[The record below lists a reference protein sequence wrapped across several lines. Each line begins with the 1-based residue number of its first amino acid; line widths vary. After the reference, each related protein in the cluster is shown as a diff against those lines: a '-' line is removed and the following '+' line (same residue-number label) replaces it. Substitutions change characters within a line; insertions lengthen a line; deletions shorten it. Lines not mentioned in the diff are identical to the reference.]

1 MLTLYTPEI
10 ELYNDEKE
18 EFIYVQK
25 QKLQLEHSLISIS
38 KWESK
43 WKKIFFEE
51 VQSGLK
57 TEEFIDYVRCMTLNP
72 VKDDRVYYSI
82 TSDMMEDI
90 YKYMSDSMTATT
102 VKEKPGRKKG
112 RKIRLSSEVI
122 YAQMAILGIP
132 FETNKWH
139 INRLLTLIRV
149 CDDLN
154 SPGEKMSKKDQ
165 YAFMHAQNNARRA
178 AHNSKG

>member
-10 ELYNDEKE
+10 ELYDEQKE

-57 TEEFIDYVRCMTLNP
+57 TEEFIDYVR
-72 VKDDRVYYSI
+72 
-82 TSDMMEDI
+82 
-90 YKYMSDSMTATT
+90 
-102 VKEKPGRKKG
+102 
-112 RKIRLSSEVI
+112 
-122 YAQMAILGIP
+122 
-132 FETNKWH
+132 
-139 INRLLTLIRV
+139 
-149 CDDLN
+149 
-154 SPGEKMSKKDQ
+154 
-165 YAFMHAQNNARRA
+165 
-178 AHNSKG
+178 